1 MTVYI
6 AMDDTDNLE
15 SRGTGRLARSV
26 GTALAENFR
35 VFGITRHQLYVNEA
49 IPYTSHN
56 SCAVIHLPDA
66 VESDIPDIFSQ
77 AREMML
83 DDFIEG
89 SDPGLA
95 VADASRISP
104 AHGLWQ
110 GRKID
115 RAHPGKGQDTGKKSR
130 DQA

>member
-1 MTVYI
+1 M
-6 AMDDTDNLE
+6 
-15 SRGTGRLARSV
+15 
-26 GTALAENFR
+26 
-35 VFGITRHQLYVNEA
+35 FGITRHQLYVNEA

-66 VESDIPDIFSQ
+66 VERDIPDIFSQ

-104 AHGLWQ
+104 ALMALAGTQNRTVLPRKRPGL
-110 GRKID
+110 
-115 RAHPGKGQDTGKKSR
+115 S
-130 DQA
+130 